1 MGLLDGLAESDGVVK
16 KAVKP
21 VLIFWLAIHFGIRR
35 TRWQNNLDHIN

>member
-21 VLIFWLAIHFGIRR
+21 VLIFWLAIRLTF
-35 TRWQNNLDHIN
+35 WN